1 MKRLW
6 SAWKRVARRIGD
18 FQARLILTVFYYT
31 LFAPF
36 ALAARLAGKPQ
47 RGGWQQRPEPDGA
60 PLARAGRQY

>member
-6 SAWKRVARRIGD
+6 AAWKRVARRVGD

-36 ALAARLAGKPQ
+36 ALAARFTGKPQ
-47 RGGWQQRPEPDGA
+47 RGWQQRPEPDGT

>member
-6 SAWKRVARRIGD
+6 TAWKRLARRIGD
-18 FQARLILTVFYYT
+18 WQARVVLTIFYYT

-36 ALAARLAGKPQ
+36 ALLARAAAQPRAGWH
-47 RGGWQQRPEPDGA
+47 RRREPEGN